1 MRIKMKKIFL
11 RRFASTRKATMLC
24 VMAVGLSFF
33 LLPFAAYWSQQAA
46 GVLSGS
52 VFQDFNGNGVFDTAG
67 SAALP
72 AIDAAVQN
80 VTVTVFA
87 PNGTSKSTTTLANG
101 TWSIDTSAAPALPAG
116 PYRVEFTNLP
126 ANFLPSARS
135 TDSVLGGTATNAGS
149 TVQFVNN
156 VATSNIN
163 LAVNVAEDYCQN
175 NPTLCTSIFRP
186 GNQSQNRSTTI
197 SVPYDAPSANT
208 NLATESQTGTVYG
221 TAYQGST
228 KTIFQSAYMKRHSG
242 FGSLGTGGI
251 YKINLSSGSP
261 VFSTYVNL
269 QTIGLN
275 TGTDPRV
282 TAGYALPN
290 TGSTPNWDYAAYTEV
305 GKRAIGDL
313 DYDAARKTLW
323 FINLNDR
330 RLHGIKNVNPNITP
344 TNADLVRDPSN
355 NLGFNVNT
363 STPIT
368 CTNGVL
374 RPFGIEIYRGLVYV
388 GAVCTGENAGATA
401 ANLVA
406 YVLSINPDNPGAGFT
421 QVLSFPLNYTRTKI
435 NFGGDAPWN
444 PWLSSDSSRVIAGG
458 ALPQPIISDLEIDK
472 DGSIIM
478 AIKDRWGDQYAASQY
493 RPDTTQTSTTLVTE
507 IYGFGDM
514 LRFCNNG
521 GTLSNPG
528 TAGCP
533 NNPRPSA
540 ENAAN
545 AGGSQGPGGGEFY
558 VGDWGPTD
566 PDNFGETMH
575 GALAFLPG
583 SNRVVATSL
592 DPTAYY
598 SNGLKW
604 LSNTDGSKLSAY
616 NTFTGSSN
624 NTTNDFNK
632 GNGLGDLELLC
643 DSAPIEV
650 GNRVWADTNA
660 NGVQDS
666 GESPISG
673 VTVQFWADTD
683 NNGTVDTLVGTA
695 VTDANGE
702 YYFVGSTSPDSNTT
716 DNIGQVNGG
725 IFQNTAYQVR
735 IPASNFTTGQPL
747 ASRTLSPADNDGSI
761 NGDSRDSD
769 GIPSSGNAVAN
780 FTTGGGGSN
789 NHTFDFGFYLAPTAA
804 NVTVGGRVAS
814 ASGSG
819 LRGVLVALTQDNGT
833 TRTAMTNT
841 FGYYRFDDIP
851 AGQTVTVS
859 VSSKRYIFKQ
869 PTQIVNVSDSIA
881 DLDFVSD
888 SR

>member
-1 MRIKMKKIFL
+1 M
-11 RRFASTRKATMLC
+11 ASGA
-24 VMAVGLSFF
+24 
-33 LLPFAAYWSQQAA
+33 
-46 GVLSGS
+46 
-52 VFQDFNGNGVFDTAG
+52 
-67 SAALP
+67 
-72 AIDAAVQN
+72 
-80 VTVTVFA
+80 
-87 PNGTSKSTTTLANG
+87 
-101 TWSIDTSAAPALPAG
+101 WSIDTSSAPALPAG

-126 ANFLPSARS
+126 ANYQPSARS
-135 TDSVLGGTATNAGS
+135 ADSVLGGTATNSGS

-156 VATSNIN
+156 VATSNVN
-163 LAVNVAEDYCQN
+163 LAINAAEDYCQN

-186 GNQSQNRSTTI
+186 GNQTQTRSTTI
-197 SVPYDAPSANT
+197 SVPYNAPSANT
-208 NLATESQTGTVYG
+208 NLANESQTGTVYG
-221 TAYQGST
+221 TAYQGTT
-228 KTIFQSAYMKRHSG
+228 KTIFQSAYLKRHSG

-251 YKINLSSGSP
+251 YKINMSSGSP
-261 VFSTYVNL
+261 VFSTYVDL

-290 TGSTPNWDYAAYTEV
+290 TGSTPHWDHAAYTEV

-313 DYDAARKTLW
+313 DYDTGRKTLW

-330 RLHGIKNVNPNITP
+330 RLHGIQNVNPNLTP
-344 TNADLVRDPSN
+344 INADLVRDPSN

-374 RPFGIEIYRGLVYV
+374 CPFGIEIHRGLVYV
-388 GAVCTGENAGATA
+388 GAVCTGENAGATT

-421 QVLSFPLNYTRTKI
+421 QVLSFSLNYSRTKT
-435 NFGGDAPWN
+435 NFGSDSPWN
-444 PWLSSDSSRVIAGG
+444 TWRSSDSSRTIAGG
-458 ALPQPIISDLEIDK
+458 ALAQPIVSDLEIDK

-493 RPDTTQTSTTLVTE
+493 RPDTAQTSTTLVTE

-514 LRFCNNG
+514 LRFCNSG

-528 TAGCP
+528 TVGCL
-533 NNPRPSA
+533 NNARPSG
-540 ENAAN
+540 ETAAN

-566 PDNFGETMH
+566 PDQFAETMH

-583 SNRVVATSL
+583 SNQVVATSL
-592 DPTAYY
+592 DPAAYY

-616 NTFTGSSN
+616 NTFTGASLV
-624 NTTNDFNK
+624 TTNDFNK
-632 GNGLGDLELLC
+632 GNGLGDVELLC

-673 VTVQFWADTD
+673 VTLQLWVDTD

-702 YYFVGSTSPDSNTT
+702 YYFVGSTSADSNTT
-716 DNIGQVNGG
+716 DNIGQINGG

-735 IPASNFTTGQPL
+735 VPASNFTTGQPL
-747 ASRTLSPADNDGSI
+747 ASRSLSPADNDATL

-769 GIPSSGNAVAN
+769 GIPSSGNAIAN
-780 FTTGGGGSN
+780 FTTGGSGSN

-804 NVTVGGRVAS
+804 NVTVGGRASS
-814 ASGSG
+814 ASGRG
-819 LRGVLVALTQDNGT
+819 LRGVFVTLTESNGN
-833 TRTAMTNT
+833 TRATLTNS
-841 FGYYRFDDIP
+841 FGYYRFVDVQ

-859 VSSKRYIFKQ
+859 VSTKKYAFNQ
-869 PTQIVNVSDSIA
+869 PTQIINVSDSIA
-881 DLDFVSD
+881 DLNFVSD
-888 SR
+888 DR